1 VPIYEYECRSCGAR
15 FEQLLLNRRTEVLC
29 RECESPNVAQLL
41 STFAVAGA
49 SDRGTAEPGPCGA
62 CGAPVRGSCA
72 MENR

>member
-15 FEQLLLNRRTEVLC
+15 FEQLLLNSRTEVMC
-29 RECESPNVAQLL
+29 RECESPNVAQLI

-49 SDRGTAEPGPCGA
+49 SDRGTTEPGPCGA

-72 MENR
+72 MN